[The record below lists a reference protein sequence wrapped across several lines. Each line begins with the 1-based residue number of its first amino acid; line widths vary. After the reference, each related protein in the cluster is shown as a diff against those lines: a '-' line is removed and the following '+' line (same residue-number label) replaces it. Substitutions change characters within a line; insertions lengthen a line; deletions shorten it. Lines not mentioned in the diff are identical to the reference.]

1 MKSQRQLNY
10 YFTALEYDA
19 KKAAL
24 SKAAGQQQVEQLNV
38 DNIYSTSNKPCPE
51 PEDFLNE
58 LKKSSPKNSTNGNAV
73 PPTEEDEKLNR
84 KQQKLKE
91 RHLHQL
97 GLRKTS
103 RSDTNSEPSEDV
115 AEIERNGPFRAPQN
129 YQKASGRQQRPRK
142 NNHNNN
148 SSGNNNNHANHAN
161 NTSSAHH
168 QQKQPPPLLL
178 SSDELQVRRKVTTN
192 VAVAARDKFIC
203 LCTQMSEFYSHN
215 KTAKSLYC
223 SAVDQIRAEK
233 VGCCNDI
240 AGNQLTLQRPSARVS
255 FMVLCQS
262 HKNRFHSHHCCP
274 VCGVFCTEGQFMLCP
289 RNHLFH
295 KDCVMGRNGQTT
307 TGAQMVAIKCPHCG
321 VDVAEPEVNLYMEC
335 SNELTYYPNQ
345 EGFM

>member
-1 MKSQRQLNY
+1 MLNV
-10 YFTALEYDA
+10 
-19 KKAAL
+19 
-24 SKAAGQQQVEQLNV
+24 SKASQKLGHLIHLDGQVEQLNV
-38 DNIYSTSNKPCPE
+38 DNIYSTSNRPCPE

-58 LKKSSPKNSTNGNAV
+58 LKNSKNGGESNNAQS
-73 PPTEEDEKLNR
+73 EEKQEEKLNK

-91 RHLHQL
+91 RHFQQL

-103 RSDTNSEPSEDV
+103 RSDTNSEPDEVNEQS
-115 AEIERNGPFRAPQN
+115 NGPFRAPQPQN
-129 YQKASGRQQRPRK
+129 HHLKTNGNAERLPSTSVGSQQYQRQR
-142 NNHNNN
+142 N
-148 SSGNNNNHANHAN
+148 STAEKGDSH
-161 NTSSAHH
+161 
-168 QQKQPPPLLL
+168 LLF
-178 SSDELQVRRKVTTN
+178 SDDLQVRRKVQTN
-192 VAVAARDKFIC
+192 SVAREKFIC

-223 SAVDQIRAEK
+223 SAVDQIRAER

-240 AGNQLTLQRPSARVS
+240 AGNQLNLQRPSARVS

-295 KDCVMGRNGQTT
+295 RECVVRSSSAAPGSVKRSV
-307 TGAQMVAIKCPHCG
+307 GAVKCPHCG
-321 VDVAEPEVNLYMEC
+321 VDVAETEVDLYMEC

>member
-1 MKSQRQLNY
+1 M
-10 YFTALEYDA
+10 
-19 KKAAL
+19 
-24 SKAAGQQQVEQLNV
+24 SKTSGQVEQLNV

-58 LKKSSPKNSTNGNAV
+58 LKNSKLNSNGNS
-73 PPTEEDEKLNR
+73 PPTEEDPKLDK

-103 RSDTNSEPSEDV
+103 RSDTTTSEPSEDV
-115 AEIERNGPFRAPQN
+115 PDNGPFRAPH
-129 YQKASGRQQRPRK
+129 QKATNGRGQRQQLK
-142 NNHNNN
+142 K
-148 SSGNNNNHANHAN
+148 AN
-161 NTSSAHH
+161 NCNA
-168 QQKQPPPLLL
+168 LV
-178 SSDELQVRRKVTTN
+178 SDDLQVRRKVTTN
-192 VAVAARDKFIC
+192 VAVAARETFIC
-203 LCTQMSEFYSHN
+203 LCTQMAEFYSHN
-215 KTAKSLYC
+215 KTAKSLSC

-240 AGNQLTLQRPSARVS
+240 AGNQLNLQRPSARVS

-274 VCGVFCTEGQFMLCP
+274 VCGMFCTEGQFMLCP

-295 KDCVMGRNGQTT
+295 KDCVQRGERAGRHLPE
-307 TGAQMVAIKCPHCG
+307 IKCPHCG
-321 VDVAEPEVNLYMEC
+321 VDVQEPEVNLYMEC

>member
-1 MKSQRQLNY
+1 MRKNKTTIKQDPQPTSIQTSSHFLS
-10 YFTALEYDA
+10 ASEYDA

-24 SKAAGQQQVEQLNV
+24 SKTSGGNQVEQLSV

-51 PEDFLNE
+51 PQDFLNE
-58 LKKSSPKNSTNGNAV
+58 LKRSAKQNNNSNGNS
-73 PPTEEDEKLNR
+73 PPTEQDQQLER

-103 RSDTNSEPSEDV
+103 RSTTTHSEPSED
-115 AEIERNGPFRAPQN
+115 APEGERNGQFRAPPKDHQRSN
-129 YQKASGRQQRPRK
+129 GRLMK
-142 NNHNNN
+142 NSNNHHN
-148 SSGNNNNHANHAN
+148 A
-161 NTSSAHH
+161 
-168 QQKQPPPLLL
+168 LI
-178 SSDELQVRRKVTTN
+178 SDDLQVRRKVTTN
-192 VAVAARDKFIC
+192 VAVAAREKFIC

-240 AGNQLTLQRPSARVS
+240 AGNQLNLQRPSARVS

-274 VCGVFCTEGQFMLCP
+274 VCGVFCTEGQFLICP

-295 KDCVMGRNGQTT
+295 RECVTGTFAAGGRMGKHE
-307 TGAQMVAIKCPHCG
+307 VFKCPHCALE
-321 VDVAEPEVNLYMEC
+321 VTQPEVNLYMKC

>member
-1 MKSQRQLNY
+1 M
-10 YFTALEYDA
+10 
-19 KKAAL
+19 
-24 SKAAGQQQVEQLNV
+24 

-51 PEDFLNE
+51 PADFLNE
-58 LKKSSPKNSTNGNAV
+58 LKNSKNGTDAIAQ
-73 PPTEEDEKLNR
+73 PLEDLGEKLNK

-91 RHLHQL
+91 RHFQQL

-103 RSDTNSEPSEDV
+103 RSDTDSEPEV
-115 AEIERNGPFRAPQN
+115 AASKTNGTAFRTPQN
-129 YQKASGRQQRPRK
+129 HHQKANGTSRFQQQQQLRQRK
-142 NNHNNN
+142 VNATPATN
-148 SSGNNNNHANHAN
+148 SNS
-161 NTSSAHH
+161 
-168 QQKQPPPLLL
+168 LLF
-178 SSDELQVRRKVTTN
+178 SDDLQVRRKVTTN
-192 VAVAARDKFIC
+192 SVAREKFIC

-215 KTAKSLYC
+215 KTTKSLYC

-240 AGNQLTLQRPSARVS
+240 AGNQLNLQRPSARVS

-295 KDCVMGRNGQTT
+295 RDCVVRSSSSSSGRLF
-307 TGAQMVAIKCPHCG
+307 GASVIKCPHCG
-321 VDVAEPEVNLYMEC
+321 VDVSETEVDLYMEC
-335 SNELTYYPNQ
+335 RNELTYYPNQ

>member
-1 MKSQRQLNY
+1 M
-10 YFTALEYDA
+10 
-19 KKAAL
+19 
-24 SKAAGQQQVEQLNV
+24 

-51 PEDFLNE
+51 PADFLNE
-58 LKKSSPKNSTNGNAV
+58 LKNSKNGTGDAIAQ
-73 PPTEEDEKLNR
+73 PLEDLGEKLNK

-91 RHLHQL
+91 RHFQQL

-103 RSDTNSEPSEDV
+103 RSDTNSEPDEVVQAAAASKT
-115 AEIERNGPFRAPQN
+115 NGTAFRTPQN
-129 YQKASGRQQRPRK
+129 YQKTNGTGRFQQQQQLRQRK
-142 NNHNNN
+142 VNATTATTPN
-148 SSGNNNNHANHAN
+148 SNSH
-161 NTSSAHH
+161 
-168 QQKQPPPLLL
+168 LLF
-178 SSDELQVRRKVTTN
+178 SDDLQVRRKVTTN
-192 VAVAARDKFIC
+192 SVAREKFIC

-240 AGNQLTLQRPSARVS
+240 AGNQLNLQRPSARVS

-274 VCGVFCTEGQFMLCP
+274 MCGVFCTEGQFMLCP

-295 KDCVMGRNGQTT
+295 RDCVLRSSNTSSSGRLFN
-307 TGAQMVAIKCPHCG
+307 ASIKCPHCG
-321 VDVAEPEVNLYMEC
+321 VDVTEPEVDLYMEC
-335 SNELTYYPNQ
+335 RNELTYYPNQ

>member
-1 MKSQRQLNY
+1 MGAAASSKKCVNRCEESLANNQRGILISIWL
-10 YFTALEYDA
+10 FKFSFAASEYDA

-24 SKAAGQQQVEQLNV
+24 GKSGQVEQLNV

-58 LKKSSPKNSTNGNAV
+58 LKNSKLNSNGNS
-73 PPTEEDEKLNR
+73 PPTEEDEKLDR

-103 RSDTNSEPSEDV
+103 RSDTGSELSQDGQE
-115 AEIERNGPFRAPQN
+115 NGPFRPPP
-129 YQKASGRQQRPRK
+129 KVSIGRHHKQQQQTK
-142 NNHNNN
+142 
-148 SSGNNNNHANHAN
+148 SKANH
-161 NTSSAHH
+161 S
-168 QQKQPPPLLL
+168 LD
-178 SSDELQVRRKVTTN
+178 SDDLQVRRKVTTN
-192 VAVAARDKFIC
+192 AVAREKFNC
-203 LCTQMSEFYSHN
+203 LCTQMSEFYSH
-215 KTAKSLYC
+215 KTAKSLFC

-240 AGNQLTLQRPSARVS
+240 SGNPLNLQRPSARVS

-274 VCGVFCTEGQFMLCP
+274 VCGVFCTEGQFMLCS

-295 KDCVMGRNGQTT
+295 RECVVRSLGGGGVRRHHEL
-307 TGAQMVAIKCPHCG
+307 IKCPHCG